1 MPVAFREASLRWT
14 PQCWH
19 AWRRHWCTKVW
30 STSGCLRGK
39 ITVGCE
45 SDRLLSSLDG
55 YSLLMYFWYTISCWG
70 RIELI
75 QARHAI
81 FWSSS
86 FQRTSTIQN
95 KVLRS
100 FQMSEV
106 PKAPMLGDIEMW
118 ETPRNTTQSPE
129 PDSSSQP
136 EELLFQKGVYKI
148 SDLTPSKLFY
158 ISSSLLWQLQKSSDH
173 FLRLSNGNSSY
184 DWPPAAGVPPVM
196 PSAVLCCV
204 MPAG

>member
-1 MPVAFREASLRWT
+1 MLACMKAPLMHQRYEVQVVARADKQRLDVSL
-14 PQCWH
+14 
-19 AWRRHWCTKVW
+19 
-30 STSGCLRGK
+30 
-39 ITVGCE
+39 I
-45 SDRLLSSLDG
+45 DG
-55 YSLLMYFWYTISCWG
+55 YSLLMYFWYTISCWS

-86 FQRTSTIQN
+86 FQHTPSIQN

-100 FQMSEV
+100 FQVSEVLKAPIMHSRCYMEMSEKHQKHHSIWGARFKFSAWRV
-106 PKAPMLGDIEMW
+106 
-118 ETPRNTTQSPE
+118 TFS
-129 PDSSSQP
+129 
-136 EELLFQKGVYKI
+136 KGVYKI
-148 SDLTPSKLFY
+148 SDLTLSKLFY
-158 ISSSLLWQLQKSSDH
+158 ISSSLLWQLQQSSDH
-173 FLRLSNGNSSY
+173 FLRLSNGNSFY